1 MKRFITQQPLELWV
15 SLPSGQTV
23 PYPVTTA
30 VGMMDEV
37 PQLHPLGLVKPEWR
51 LSSLR
56 RSNIWPVL
64 MGTRAGVHAEVLLT
78 L

>member
-1 MKRFITQQPLELWV
+1 MKRFIKQQPLELWV

-30 VGMMDEV
+30 VGMIDEV

-51 LSSLR
+51 LSSLNGAR
-56 RSNIWPVL
+56 FGLS
-64 MGTRAGVHAEVLLT
+64 
-78 L
+78 